1 MQQGGNKTI
10 IVEMQDTIAP
20 GSYIQNLIDIQSR
33 LAKDNT
39 EYMTSHQLIEILDNE
54 IKMKNTKTGETVTRH
69 VDAVVMSVGYEPDK
83 SLIESFNGIA
93 PKVLTIG
100 DAKEVKNIGMATRS
114 GYAAA
119 YDI

>member
-1 MQQGGNKTI
+1 M
-10 IVEMQDTIAP
+10 
-20 GSYIQNLIDIQSR
+20 QNLIDVQSR
-33 LAKDNT
+33 LAEDNT

-54 IKMKNTKTGETVTRH
+54 IKMKNTKTGETVTRR

-83 SLIESFNGIA
+83 TSIESFSGIA
-93 PKVLTIG
+93 PVVLPIG